1 MGRKRDGSGQ
11 EERRVPAEYYRLN
24 TKAVDD
30 LVTADESNSP
40 EVSREELNKYRSGP
54 KIRLRDW
61 VKAFLIKWWFAGAVC
76 FFFLYVYLKAEEENK
91 VKLLGMAIAG
101 VIMTFILLGK
111 VFSSQYL
118 IWAISP
124 IVLILM
130 FEEDMFKSPLFKF
143 TAAAFIMTQVE
154 FVYNI
159 GILGGGSNI
168 NDFGMIIILIRNILT
183 VVMLYLIVRGMYDI
197 LKEGAQKSDV
207 V

>member
-1 MGRKRDGSGQ
+1 MFGLITVQITSAMLPDGTLDPDNFGSDNLVGT
-11 EERRVPAEYYRLN
+11 VPD
-24 TKAVDD
+24 AVAGV
-30 LVTADESNSP
+30 LSP
-40 EVSREELNKYRSGP
+40 IMVIGVL
-54 KIRLRDW
+54 
-61 VKAFLIKWWFAGAVC
+61 AVC
-76 FFFLYVYLKAEEENK
+76 FFFLYVYLKAEDKDK
-91 VKLLGMAIAG
+91 VRLLGLAVAG

-143 TAAAFIMTQVE
+143 TAAAFIMTQVD

-168 NDFGMIIILIRNILT
+168 NDFGMIIILVRNILT
-183 VVMLYLIVRGMYDI
+183 VIMLYLIVRGMYGLMD
-197 LKEGAQKSDV
+197 GNVVQKQDDV
-207 V
+207 